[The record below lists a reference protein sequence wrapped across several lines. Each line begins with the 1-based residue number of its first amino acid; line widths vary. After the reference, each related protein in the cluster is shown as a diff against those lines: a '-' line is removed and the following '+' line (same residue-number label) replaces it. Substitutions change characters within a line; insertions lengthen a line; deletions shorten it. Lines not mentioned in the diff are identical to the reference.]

1 MKRIFRL
8 SIGKRGVRR
17 DIDAE
22 IRFHLEMR
30 TEEFIAQGMNRRE
43 AQQAARAAFGDIE
56 AVAVA
61 CRRIRTRHQRRMR
74 TSELAADV
82 ARDCR
87 FAIRSLRRSPGYT
100 LAILLTLTLGI
111 GANTAAFSLVNGVL
125 IRPLP
130 YKDGERLMHL
140 RQPASGAGTDDAGF
154 SPVEIADYRAHSRA
168 LEGIVEYHSMS
179 FTLLGLGE
187 PQRVQTGVVSAQ
199 FFDLFGVE
207 PILGRTFVPSDD
219 REGAD
224 PVLLL
229 SSGFWQR
236 AFDGDAG
243 VIGRKLRMNDR
254 VHTVVGVLPPVPQY
268 PNENDV
274 YMPVSSC
281 PFRSGENWSANRDAR
296 GLDVFARLKMGKT
309 LSAARLELS
318 EIAGQL
324 HDRYPASYSVTADFS
339 TTAVALRE
347 ELVRH
352 ARPRLLMLLGITGF
366 LLLIVCANVANLTL
380 ARLMRREREMAIR
393 AALGAGRG
401 RLFRQLLAEG
411 TLMAILGGG
420 LALLLGHASLD
431 LLVAFVA
438 RFTARAGEISI
449 DRTVLLFTLGVSLF
463 TGLVLGLLPTIPA
476 RASLADNLSDG
487 AGPATASSR
496 QARARSVLIAWQVAG
511 SFVLLI
517 GAGLLIRSFVRLQ
530 QVDPGFDIDNVL
542 TVRLPLDWSN
552 YRERERSGDFAARL
566 VARAERLPSAL
577 SVAVANKYPL
587 SGQGPWSLGFHIDGR
602 PEADEAGRPSVDIR
616 AVSPSY
622 FSTLGVP
629 LVRGRVF
636 ANQAPGT
643 FPREAVINQAL
654 ARRHFPE
661 EEPLGQRVCLSAAC
675 EDWMTIVGIV
685 GDVKAYGLES
695 AAAEEIYVPF
705 ASFGW
710 RDFRLLI
717 RTRDEPFT
725 VAAQVESVVRELDP
739 TIPVTEVRTISQAR
753 SESVAAPRLTMMLLG
768 LFAIIAL
775 AVTATGI
782 GGIIAYT
789 VNSRQRELGIRMALG
804 AESASVVRMVLKQA
818 LSLALAGL
826 AIGVPAALVLSR
838 SLNGLLFE
846 TPVYDPMTFA
856 FVAALLVLV
865 AVAASLVP
873 AKRAVSIDP
882 MLSLK
887 TE

>member
-17 DIDAE
+17 DVDAE

-30 TEEFIAQGMNRRE
+30 TEEFIAQGMDRRE
-43 AQQAARAAFGDIE
+43 AREAARAAFGDVKG
-56 AVAVA
+56 VAQQ
-61 CRRIRTRHQRRMR
+61 CQSIRARHQRRLQAL
-74 TSELAADV
+74 EFAADLV
-82 ARDCR
+82 RDFR
-87 FAIRSLRRSPGYT
+87 FAVRSLRRSPGYT
-100 LAILLTLTLGI
+100 LAVLLTLALGI

-130 YKDGERLMHL
+130 FQDGEQLLHL
-140 RQPASGAGTDDAGF
+140 RQPASGAGIDDAGF
-154 SPVEIADYRAHSRA
+154 SPVEIADYRARSEA

-187 PQRVQTGVVSAQ
+187 PQRVQTGVVSAE
-199 FFDLFGVE
+199 FFDLFGVQ
-207 PILGRTFVPSDD
+207 PILGRTFLPSDD

-224 PVLLL
+224 AVLLL
-229 SSGFWQR
+229 SFGYWQR

-268 PNENDV
+268 PHENDV

-281 PFRSGENWSANRDAR
+281 PFRSGVNWSTSRDAR
-296 GLDVFARLKMGKT
+296 GLDVFARLRTGNT
-309 LSAARLELS
+309 LSAARAELS
-318 EIAGQL
+318 TVADRL
-324 HDRYPASYSVTADFS
+324 HDRYPANYSAAADFS

-347 ELVRH
+347 ELVHH
-352 ARPRLLMLLGITGF
+352 ARPKLLMLLGITGF

-380 ARLMRREREMAIR
+380 ARLMRREREIAIR

-411 TLMAILGGG
+411 TLMAMLGGG
-420 LALLLGHASLD
+420 LALLLGHAGLS
-431 LLVAFVA
+431 LLVSFVA
-438 RFTARAGEISI
+438 RFTPRAGEISI
-449 DRTVLLFTLGVSLF
+449 DSTVMLFTLGVSLL

-476 RASLADNLSDG
+476 RASLAADLSDG
-487 AGPATASSR
+487 NGPATAGAR
-496 QARARSVLIAWQVAG
+496 RARARSLLIAWQVAG

-517 GAGLLIRSFVRLQ
+517 GAGLLIRSFVKLQ
-530 QVDPGFDIDNVL
+530 QVDPGFDTENVL

-566 VARAERLPSAL
+566 LARTERLPATI

-587 SGQGPWSLGFHIDGR
+587 SGQGPWSLGIRIDGR
-602 PEADEAGRPSVDIR
+602 PRVDGAARSPVDIR

-622 FSTLGVP
+622 FHTLGVP
-629 LVRGRVF
+629 LVRGRLFVD
-636 ANQAPGT
+636 QEPGT
-643 FPREAVINQAL
+643 FPREAVINQTL
-654 ARRHFPE
+654 ARRHFSE
-661 EEPLGQRVCLSAAC
+661 EEPLGQRVCLSDAC
-675 EDWMTIVGIV
+675 EDWITIVGVV

-695 AAAEEIYVPF
+695 ATTEEIYVPF
-705 ASFGW
+705 ASLGW

-717 RTRDEPFT
+717 RTRDAPLS
-725 VAAQVESVVRELDP
+725 VAEQVQSLVRDLDP

-753 SESVAAPRLTMMLLG
+753 SESVAAPRLTMLLMG
-768 LFAIIAL
+768 LFAALAL
-775 AVTATGI
+775 AVTAAGI

-789 VNSRQRELGIRMALG
+789 VNSRRRELGIRMAMG
-804 AESASVVRMVLKQA
+804 AESASVVRMVIKQA
-818 LSLALAGL
+818 LSLVLAGL
-826 AIGVPAALVLSR
+826 AVGVPAALVLSR
-838 SLNGLLFE
+838 SLDGLLFE
-846 TPVYDPMTFA
+846 TPAYDPLTFSA
-856 FVAALLVLV
+856 VAALLILV

-882 MLSLK
+882 ILTLK
-887 TE
+887 ND